1 MQRLIDTLSALRA
14 HRRLLIAIESVAV
27 AAVVAILAWAVR
39 GAWHDAGDR
48 IASAS
53 PVDLVL
59 AVAWLVAYYL
69 LFVVGWIWI
78 LGAWGIRLPYRYAL
92 QSEMVSMLAKY
103 IPGGVWTPA
112 ARVVAVRRAGITN
125 TPLVLSSVLLEA
137 GLSAVSGVLVF
148 LGGMAAVSGVDTDL
162 VPLIAF
168 GAVVTV
174 LLHPAV
180 FGRLAKLVFKPFA
193 GDPPPLPWRTML
205 SLLVYYAFTW
215 LVGGAALFFL
225 LRSVGGSPDLQTVAF
240 LGGVSAV
247 GAIVAVLAVIA
258 PSGLG
263 VREASMYGLLLAVV
277 PEGAALGAIV
287 LNRLTITIVE
297 GGLLLLGGLVFR
309 LLGGDRP
316 ELSPES

>member
-1 MQRLIDTLSALRA
+1 MRRVIDALKA
-14 HRRLLIAIESVAV
+14 RRWLLISVEAVAV
-27 AAVVAILAWAVR
+27 AVLIGALAWAVR
-39 GAWHDAGDR
+39 GAWRDAGDR

-53 PVDLVL
+53 PVDLAL
-59 AVAWLVAYYL
+59 AIAWLAAYYL

-112 ARVVAVRRAGITN
+112 ARVVAVRRAGVTN

-168 GAVVTV
+168 GVVVTV
-174 LLHPAV
+174 LLHPTV
-180 FGRLAKLVFKPFA
+180 FGRLAKLVFKPF
-193 GDPPPLPWRTML
+193 GGEPPPPLPWRTML
-205 SLLVYYAFTW
+205 ALIVYYAFTW
-215 LVGGAALFFL
+215 LVGGAALYFL
-225 LRSVGGSPDLQTVAF
+225 LRSVGGAPDLQQVAF

-297 GGLLLLGGLVFR
+297 GGLLLLGGLAFR
-309 LLGGDRP
+309 LLGERR

>member
-1 MQRLIDTLSALRA
+1 MRRLIDELKA
-14 HRRLLIAIESVAV
+14 RRWLLVAIETVAV
-27 AAVVAILAWAVR
+27 VLLLAALAWAVR
-39 GAWHDAGDR
+39 GAWRDAGDR

-53 PVDLVL
+53 LIDLAL
-59 AVAWLVAYYL
+59 AIAWLAAYYL

-112 ARVVAVRRAGITN
+112 ARVVAVRRAGVTN
-125 TPLVLSSVLLEA
+125 TPLVLASVLIEA

-168 GAVVTV
+168 GITVTV

-180 FGRLAKLVFKPFA
+180 FGRLAKLVFKPF
-193 GDPPPLPWRTML
+193 GGEPPPPLPWRTML
-205 SLLVYYAFTW
+205 ALIVYYAFTW
-215 LVGGAALFFL
+215 LVGGTALYFL
-225 LRSVGGSPDLQTVAF
+225 LRSVGGAPGLDTIAF

-277 PEGAALGAIV
+277 PEGVALGTIV
-287 LNRLTITIVE
+287 LNRLAITIVE
-297 GGLLLLGGLVFR
+297 AGLLLVGWLVFR
-309 LLGGDRP
+309 LLNERR

>member
-1 MQRLIDTLSALRA
+1 MRRVIDALKA
-14 HRRLLIAIESVAV
+14 RRKLLIAVEAV
-27 AAVVAILAWAVR
+27 ALALLIGVLAWVVR
-39 GAWHDAGDR
+39 DAWRDAGDR

-53 PVDLVL
+53 PVDLAL
-59 AVAWLVAYYL
+59 AVAWLAAYYL

-193 GDPPPLPWRTML
+193 GDPPPPLPWRTML

-247 GAIVAVLAVIA
+247 GAIVAVL
-258 PSGLG
+258 
-263 VREASMYGLLLAVV
+263 
-277 PEGAALGAIV
+277 
-287 LNRLTITIVE
+287 
-297 GGLLLLGGLVFR
+297 
-309 LLGGDRP
+309 
-316 ELSPES
+316 

>member
-27 AAVVAILAWAVR
+27 GAVVAILAWAVR

-48 IASAS
+48 IAAAS

-78 LGAWGIRLPYRYAL
+78 LAAWGIRLPYRHAL
-92 QSEMVSMLAKY
+92 QAEMVSMLAKY

-112 ARVVAVRRAGITN
+112 ARVVAVRRAGVVN

-137 GLSAVSGVLVF
+137 GLSAVAGVLVF
-148 LGGMAAVSGVDTDL
+148 LGGLATVRGVDTDL
-162 VPLIAF
+162 VPLLAF
-168 GAVVTV
+168 GVVVTV
-174 LLHPAV
+174 LLHPSV
-180 FGRLAKLVFKPFA
+180 FHRLAKLVFKPFR
-193 GDPPPLPWRTML
+193 GEPPPPLPWQTML
-205 SLLVYYAFTW
+205 GLIVYYGITW
-215 LVGGAALFFL
+215 LVGGAVLYFL
-225 LRSVGGSPDLQTVAF
+225 LRSVGGTPGIGQVAF

-247 GAIVAVLAVIA
+247 GAIVAVLAVLA

-277 PEGAALGAIV
+277 PDGVALGAIV
-287 LNRLTITIVE
+287 LNRLAITVVE
-297 GGLLLLGGLVFR
+297 GGLLLFGGLLFR
-309 LLGGDRP
+309 LLGERH
-316 ELSPES
+316 ELSTES

>member
-1 MQRLIDTLSALRA
+1 MRRVIDALKAR
-14 HRRLLIAIESVAV
+14 RRLLIALEAV
-27 AAVVAILAWAVR
+27 ALALLIGVLAWVVR
-39 GAWHDAGDR
+39 GAWRDAGDR

-53 PVDLVL
+53 PVDLAL
-59 AVAWLVAYYL
+59 AVAWLAAYYL

-168 GAVVTV
+168 GVVVTV

-180 FGRLAKLVFKPFA
+180 FGRLAKLVFRPFR
-193 GDPPPLPWRTML
+193 GDPPPPLPWRTML
-205 SLLVYYAFTW
+205 SLIVYYAFTW

-263 VREASMYGLLLAVV
+263 VREASMYGLLLAVA

-287 LNRLTITIVE
+287 LNRLAITIVE
-297 GGLLLLGGLVFR
+297 GGLLLLGGLAFR

>member
-1 MQRLIDTLSALRA
+1 MRRLIDALRA
-14 HRRLLIAIESVAV
+14 RRWLLITVEAV
-27 AAVVAILAWAVR
+27 ALTVLVAALAWVVR
-39 GAWHDAGDR
+39 GAWRDAGDR
-48 IASAS
+48 IAAANA
-53 PVDLVL
+53 VDLGL
-59 AVAWLVAYYL
+59 AIAWLAAYYL

-112 ARVVAVRRAGITN
+112 ARVVAVRRAGVTN

-162 VPLIAF
+162 VPLLAF
-168 GAVVTV
+168 GAIVTV

-180 FGRLAKLVFKPFA
+180 FARLARLVFKPFGGEA
-193 GDPPPLPWRTML
+193 PPPLPWRTML
-205 SLLVYYAFTW
+205 GLIVYYAFTW
-215 LVGGAALFFL
+215 LIGGAALFFL
-225 LRSVGGSPDLQTVAF
+225 LRSVGGTPGLATIAF

-277 PEGAALGAIV
+277 PDGVALGAIV
-287 LNRLTITIVE
+287 LNRLAITLVE
-297 GGLLLLGGLVFR
+297 GGLLLVGGLVFR
-309 LLGGDRP
+309 LLG
-316 ELSPES
+316 ESHQLSTES

>member
-1 MQRLIDTLSALRA
+1 MRRVIDALKA
-14 HRRLLIAIESVAV
+14 RRKLLIAVEAV
-27 AAVVAILAWAVR
+27 ALALLIGVLAWVVR
-39 GAWHDAGDR
+39 DAWRDAGDR

-53 PVDLVL
+53 PVDLAL
-59 AVAWLVAYYL
+59 AVAWLAAYYL
-69 LFVVGWIWI
+69 FFVVGWIWI

-193 GDPPPLPWRTML
+193 GDPPPPLPWRTML

>member
-193 GDPPPLPWRTML
+193 GDPPPPLPWRTML

-263 VREASMYGLLLAVV
+263 VREASMYGLLLAVAT
-277 PEGAALGAIV
+277 PGQALGAV
-287 LNRLTITIVE
+287 ALNRLALTAVE
-297 GGLLLLGGLVFR
+297 LLLLLVGGLLLRGSARGLR
-309 LLGGDRP
+309 
-316 ELSPES
+316 

>member
-1 MQRLIDTLSALRA
+1 MRRVIDALKA
-14 HRRLLIAIESVAV
+14 RRKLLIAVEAV
-27 AAVVAILAWAVR
+27 ALALLIGVLAWVVR
-39 GAWHDAGDR
+39 DAWRDAGDR

-53 PVDLVL
+53 PVDLAL
-59 AVAWLVAYYL
+59 AVAWLAAYYL

-112 ARVVAVRRAGITN
+112 ARVVAVRRAGVVN

-137 GLSAVSGVLVF
+137 GLSAVAGVLVF
-148 LGGMAAVSGVDTDL
+148 LGGLATVRGVDTDL
-162 VPLIAF
+162 VPLLAF
-168 GAVVTV
+168 GAVVAV

-180 FGRLAKLVFKPFA
+180 FARLARLVFKPFGGEA
-193 GDPPPLPWRTML
+193 PPRLPFRTML
-205 SLLVYYAFTW
+205 GLLVYYGFTW